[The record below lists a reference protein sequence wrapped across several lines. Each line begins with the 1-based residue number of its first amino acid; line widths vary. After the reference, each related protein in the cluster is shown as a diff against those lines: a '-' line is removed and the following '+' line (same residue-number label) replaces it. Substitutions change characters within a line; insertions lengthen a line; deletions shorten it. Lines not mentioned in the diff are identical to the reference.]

1 MILNNSVNLFDV
13 FSESIHVSIIFRL
26 PERLFCDKDFVT
38 GGTSI
43 HYLEHWL
50 AERKE
55 RLAKEQK

>member
-1 MILNNSVNLFDV
+1 MAKMLVALNELAITGIKTNAPLHR
-13 FSESIHVSIIFRL
+13 E
-26 PERLFCDKDFVT
+26 LFCDKDFVT